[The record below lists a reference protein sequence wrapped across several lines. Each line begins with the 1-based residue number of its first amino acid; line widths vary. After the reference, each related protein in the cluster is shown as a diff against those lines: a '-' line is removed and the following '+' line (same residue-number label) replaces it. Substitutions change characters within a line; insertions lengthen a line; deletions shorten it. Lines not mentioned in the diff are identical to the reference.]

1 MIKGLERRFPLG
13 YEPGLALV
21 LKKGKGD
28 RRRRRRRQEICWNV
42 ISMGESH

>member
-1 MIKGLERRFPLG
+1 MIKGLERRFPLD

-28 RRRRRRRQEICWNV
+28 RRCRRQEICWNV
-42 ISMGESH
+42 MSMGESH